1 MPNYSSGPFMGMS
14 PSGIPGLLIVIAV
27 VFAVASL
34 FVPWAY
40 RWVLFVP
47 FLVAVV
53 LVVVVGLLS
62 QFRSARPES
71 APHLYPSQVSSADAA
86 SSPDPTE
93 LRSERWQRFATP
105 VLAVVAAVSLTFL
118 VLLILFLDLSEVVQ
132 LWFLAAVSFLAV
144 TGLLVWVVVS
154 VGRHAKPRPPSAA

>member
-1 MPNYSSGPFMGMS
+1 MGMS

-27 VFAVASL
+27 VFAVTSL

-53 LVVVVGLLS
+53 LVVVGGLLS

-71 APHLYPSQVSSADAA
+71 APHIYPSQVSSADAA

-93 LRSERWQRFATP
+93 PHSERRQRFTTP
-105 VLAVVAAVSLTFL
+105 VLAVVVAVSLTLL
-118 VLLILFLDLSEVVQ
+118 VLLITFLDLSEVVQ
-132 LWFLAAVSFLAV
+132 IWFLAALSLLAV
-144 TGLLVWVVVS
+144 TGLLVWVVAS
-154 VGRHAKPRPPSAA
+154 VGRHARPKPPSAA